1 MCYVMKTNLSMILRK
16 FLFFV
21 EFEPSDFYK
30 KNSYIK
36 NSVYIC
42 VVSVPLRN
50 NVFYLYLAV
59 PKKRLHTE
67 LLDSMTTPFEIKR
80 SLVQSGNTQKNGF
93 GEIF

>member
-1 MCYVMKTNLSMILRK
+1 MI
-16 FLFFV
+16 
-21 EFEPSDFYK
+21 
-30 KNSYIK
+30 
-36 NSVYIC
+36 
-42 VVSVPLRN
+42 VSVPLRN